1 LNAREDNTIAPL
13 ARRDGDPVFEEP
25 WQAQVLAV
33 AFALTEGGLFTPSAW
48 SAALGEELRRAERA
62 GEPDTAD
69 TYYRSALAAL
79 ERLTASGGAVTPQ
92 ALALRAEDWRQS
104 YLDTP
109 HGKPVE
115 LRRKR

>member
-1 LNAREDNTIAPL
+1 MNGHEDAIAPL
-13 ARRDGDPVFEEP
+13 ARRDGEPVFEEP

-33 AFALTEGGLFTPSAW
+33 AFALAERGLFTRGAW

-62 GEPDTAD
+62 GEPDTAE
-69 TYYRSALAAL
+69 TYYRAALAAL

-92 ALALRAEDWRQS
+92 ALALRTEDWRQS